1 MQEIVLYNVTMHDY
15 QSNEPSQQSQIHH
28 NLRSSNGDKGELLS
42 PAQIV
47 AFSICLTAAERAFQT
62 FVSLQIE
69 AIQNLPMFYFIR
81 VVHATIGLINM
92 YFIAVAPQSKVC
104 KVTNK
109 DDIKVEY
116 YLDCLL
122 NQFRVAAQ
130 DDKSRR
136 ASKFFKTLETLK
148 IWYFHEEAKIAMNP
162 NDTDTSVDCENQL
175 PCPSW
180 TDRPPTEAEL
190 QLESQP
196 SSYHSLTSGDLTE
209 EMAPETV
216 TGSTLQQEMG
226 STLADAEFQISMI
239 YFWTLWMEH
248 QITSLTGCD

>member
-1 MQEIVLYNVTMHDY
+1 MYMQEISLYNVTMRDY

-47 AFSICLTAAERAFQT
+47 AFSICLTSTERVLQT

-69 AIQNLPMFYFIR
+69 AIQNLPMFYFVR

-92 YFIAVAPQSKVC
+92 YFIAVVPQSKVC
-104 KVTNK
+104 KVTNR

-122 NQFRVAAQ
+122 NQFRVAAR

-136 ASKFFKTLETLK
+136 ASKFFYDPGNTEDLV
-148 IWYFHEEAKIAMNP
+148 FHEEAKIAMNP
-162 NDTDTSVDCENQL
+162 NDTDTGVGCENQL

-196 SSYHSLTSGDLTE
+196 SSYYSLTSGDLTE

-216 TGSTLQQEMG
+216 MG
-226 STLADAEFQISMI
+226 STL
-239 YFWTLWMEH
+239 
-248 QITSLTGCD
+248 